1 MRTLLVTTLRVAA
14 KLTTIVLLD
23 IVHQQSKKTRNL
35 FIRLIISLLE
45 VLSLVAL
52 PVLLVLVAFVGEVTL
67 LFHFVVVDVEGA
79 VVYVELGI
87 LYLACSI
94 RSLEADESEGALV
107 IFLSKKFEGLNLTVV
122 LE

>member
-1 MRTLLVTTLRVAA
+1 M
-14 KLTTIVLLD
+14 
-23 IVHQQSKKTRNL
+23 
-35 FIRLIISLLE
+35 
-45 VLSLVAL
+45 VAL

-67 LFHFVVVDVEGA
+67 LFHFVVVDVEWA

-87 LYLACSI
+87 LNLACSI

-122 LE
+122 LEEVSEVFFSCLREEVLDIQVASLL